1 MSALPATVPQR
12 VRLFRNARAKALAS
26 ALEGQVSLHN
36 PASFLQKHPDVT
48 IVCDRA
54 AADDQRN
61 NIPTI
66 EKPHA

>member
-1 MSALPATVPQR
+1 MSALPATD
-12 VRLFRNARAKALAS
+12 
-26 ALEGQVSLHN
+26 VS
-36 PASFLQKHPDVT
+36 

-54 AADDQRN
+54 AAADLR